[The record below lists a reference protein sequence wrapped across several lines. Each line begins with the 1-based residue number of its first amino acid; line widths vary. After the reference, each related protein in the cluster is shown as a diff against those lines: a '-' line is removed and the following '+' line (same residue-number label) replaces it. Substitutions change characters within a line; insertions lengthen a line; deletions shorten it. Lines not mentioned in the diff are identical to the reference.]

1 MRALA
6 AGIVLAA
13 CLAAPGAGKAQTC
26 VSPTHTV
33 TVVGLA
39 GAAVP
44 AVALSPLRQAIL
56 VCNSIEN
63 PGSPVV
69 KCREDGT
76 MPVMGVAGP
85 GEALAKGDCITYRA
99 PSGKA
104 VKCISD
110 TAGTVVHAEECK

>member
-1 MRALA
+1 MRAFAAGLALA
-6 AGIVLAA
+6 AVLAV
-13 CLAAPGAGKAQTC
+13 PGAGKAQTC

-44 AVALSPLRQAIL
+44 AAALSPLRQVVLA
-56 VCNSIEN
+56 CNSVEN

-76 MPVMGVAGP
+76 MPAMGVAGP
-85 GEALAKGDCITYRA
+85 GEVLAKGDCVTYRA
-99 PSGKA
+99 PSGRQ